1 MTCTSCKQR
10 LSAYLDGELGDGEAS
25 ALRGHLRTCAAC
37 SACAAREAEA
47 IDGLRQ
53 LPSIDPPPAMW
64 QAIRN
69 QLAHEEIADAEAPLS
84 ARLWRKLA
92 PWLPRGAGG
101 LAVASAAVLLLWWA
115 RSPGTPSGKDLAG
128 SGAGPVAEALAT
140 PATPATPA
148 TIGGQP
154 PSAPP
159 LDGTAEVPV
168 DVAVALTDELAMID
182 RSYRDAVSELVEM
195 IGEARPEW
203 TPSYARRYD
212 DRVRELRARV
222 DSEQTGKAKERAWQE
237 LMRYLQTTLTRSEL
251 AMGAP

>member
-1 MTCTSCKQR
+1 MTCTTCKQR

-37 SACAAREAEA
+37 SAEAAREAEV

-53 LPSIDPPPAMW
+53 LPSLDPPPAMW

-69 QLAHEEIADAEAPLS
+69 QLAHQEIADAEAPLS
-84 ARLWRKLA
+84 ARLWRMLA
-92 PWLPRGAGG
+92 PWLPRAAGG

-115 RSPGTPSGKDLAG
+115 RSPEAPPGQGVVRAG
-128 SGAGPVAEALAT
+128 SEAGPVAEV
-140 PATPATPA
+140 PA

-154 PSAPP
+154 PTAPP
-159 LDGTAEVPV
+159 SAGSTDVPV
-168 DVAVALTDELAMID
+168 DVAVALTDEVAMID

-203 TPSYARRYD
+203 TASYARRYD